1 MAFELDGIGT
11 NGAPTAG
18 SAPLERS
25 LVHARATRQ
34 QWRDWARAEGCLAG
48 LNDDRLRHELAG
60 RDQHRTDVLLAAL
73 VRLARTGPHPDAA
86 LLVLARCLLP
96 GMRHRLTRLAP
107 GLDRNE
113 AFSTMFGALAERV
126 RDHPAAERTTFVA
139 AFLLEAP
146 TRRLRRA
153 RDVERTWASYS
164 RTVPHRPTTATGDR
178 ADLTGLPTDTIL
190 GLAVAAGVLTAPDGW
205 LIHATRADGLD
216 LRAAAHCLGLT
227 YRAAVKRRQRAERRW
242 AAWWDPDHRQ
252 GGRRRP

>member
-1 MAFELDGIGT
+1 MAFEPDGIDT

-25 LVHARATRQ
+25 LVQARATRQ
-34 QWRDWARAEGCLAG
+34 QWRDWARAETVLAG
-48 LNDDRLRHELAG
+48 LNDDRLRHDLAG

-96 GMRHRLTRLAP
+96 GMRHRLARLAP
-107 GLDRNE
+107 GLDRGE
-113 AFSTMFGALAERV
+113 AFSTMVDALTQRV
-126 RDHPAAERTTFVA
+126 RTHPERTTFVA

-146 TRRLRRA
+146 TQRLRRA
-153 RDVERTWASYS
+153 RDVERTWAGYS
-164 RTVPHRPTTATGDR
+164 RTVPHRPATATGDR

-190 GLAVAAGVLTAPDGW
+190 GLAVTAGVLSARDGW
-205 LIHATRADGLD
+205 LIHATRAGGLD

-227 YRAAVKRRQRAERRW
+227 YPAAVKRRQRAERRW

-252 GGRRRP
+252 GGRSRP